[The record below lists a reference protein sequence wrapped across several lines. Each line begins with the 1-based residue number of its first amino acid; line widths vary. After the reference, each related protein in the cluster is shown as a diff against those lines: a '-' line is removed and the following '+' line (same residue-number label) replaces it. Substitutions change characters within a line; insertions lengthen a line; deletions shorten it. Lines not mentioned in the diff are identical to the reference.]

1 MISIVKSLSKKFPL
15 HRENMTEKVLTIVI
29 LSYNT
34 KEYLRR
40 CLNSLAQGDHS
51 RWAVI
56 VADNASTDG
65 SSEMVQQ
72 EFSWVKLVQNAEN
85 LGFAAGNNVVLKEV
99 KTPYVMLLN
108 SDTEVLPPYTFDP
121 LLKWFEIDKKVAV
134 VTPKLVLAN
143 GEIDWACHRGVPTP
157 WNAFTYFSRLEQVF
171 RFVPGL
177 NTFTGGYHQVWKSMD
192 HPHDIDVCSGAAM
205 IVRVSAAQKVG
216 WLDERFQFYGE
227 DVDWSFSFR
236 QAGWRI
242 VFDPSVSI
250 LHFKNVSGIK
260 RERQTAE
267 HKAASE
273 RSLALFFATMGQ
285 FYEKHYLRKYP
296 RLVGVLVKQ
305 GIRFIHLL
313 ERSHLWPSP
322 RKYHRK

>member
-1 MISIVKSLSKKFPL
+1 
-15 HRENMTEKVLTIVI
+15 MTEKMLTIVI

-34 KEYLRR
+34 KEYLQR
-40 CLNSLAQGDHS
+40 CLDSLARGNHS
-51 RWAVI
+51 RWV
-56 VADNASTDG
+56 VTVVDNASSDG
-65 SSEMVQQ
+65 SSEMVRK
-72 EFSWVKLVQNAEN
+72 EFPWVQLVQNSEN

-108 SDTEVLPPYTFDP
+108 SDTELLPPYTLDP
-121 LLKWFEIDKKVAV
+121 LLEWFEKDPKVAV

-157 WNAFTYFSRLEQVF
+157 WNALTYFSHLERVF
-171 RFVPGL
+171 RSVPAL
-177 NTFTGGYHQVWKSMD
+177 NVLTGGYHQVWKPMNL
-192 HPHDIDVCSGAAM
+192 PHDVDVCSGAAM
-205 IVRVSAAQKVG
+205 IVRVAAAKKVG

-227 DVDWSFSFR
+227 DVDWCFSYK
-236 QAGWRI
+236 QAGWRV
-242 VFDPSVSI
+242 VFDPAVSI

-260 RERQTAE
+260 RKRQTAE
-267 HKAASE
+267 HKATSE
-273 RSLALFFATMGQ
+273 RSLNLFFATMGQ
-285 FYEKHYLRKYP
+285 FYEKHYLHRYP
-296 RLVGVLVKQ
+296 KWVGVLVKH

>member
-1 MISIVKSLSKKFPL
+1 MISIVKLPNKKLPQ
-15 HRENMTEKVLTIVI
+15 HRENMAEKVLTIVI

-34 KEYLRR
+34 KDYLRR
-40 CLNSLAQGDHS
+40 CLESLARGDRS
-51 RWAVI
+51 RWIVT

-65 SSEMVQQ
+65 SSEMVRR
-72 EFSWVKLVQNAEN
+72 EFPWVTLVQNAEN

-99 KTPYVMLLN
+99 QTPFVMLLN
-108 SDTEVLPPYTFDP
+108 SDTELLPPYTVNP
-121 LLKWFEIDKKVAV
+121 LLEWFEKDKTVAV

-157 WNAFTYFSRLEQVF
+157 WNALTYFSHLEHLFRSIPRLSM
-171 RFVPGL
+171 
-177 NTFTGGYHQVWKSMD
+177 FTGGYHQVWKAMD
-192 HPHDIDVCSGAAM
+192 RPHDIDVCSGAAM

-227 DVDWSFSFR
+227 DVDWCFSFR
-236 QAGWRI
+236 QSGWRV

-260 RERQTAE
+260 RERETAE

-296 RLVGVLVKQ
+296 RWVGAAVKQ

-313 ERSHLWPSP
+313 ERSHIWPSP
-322 RKYHRK
+322 RKYRRK